1 VVARFTVQEA
11 KDSKF
16 LDTPGGAELMQRLGP
31 ADGLPF
37 FAFLDSSGAP
47 IVSSIM
53 PRRDGKKGG
62 NIGHPMEPFEIDWFL
77 IMLDKAAP
85 RMTAAERGA
94 IEKALRA
101 QKR

>member
-1 VVARFTVQEA
+1 VVAHFTVLEA

-16 LDTPGGAELMQRLGP
+16 LDTPGAAQLMKRLG
-31 ADGLPF
+31 ASDALPF
-37 FAFLDSSGAP
+37 FAFLDSTGAP

-53 PRRDGKKGG
+53 PPRDGKKGG
-62 NIGHPMEPFEIDWFL
+62 NIGHPMEPYEIDWFL

-94 IEKALRA
+94 IEKTLRA

>member
-1 VVARFTVQEA
+1 MQEA
-11 KDSKF
+11 KGSKF
-16 LDTPGGAELMQRLGP
+16 LDTPGGIELMNRLGP

-53 PRRDGKKGG
+53 PARDGHKAG
-62 NIGHPMEPFEIDWFL
+62 NIGHPTEPYEIDWFL

-85 RMTAAERGA
+85 RMSAAERGT